1 MRRRT
6 AELWYAVV
14 LFAGTALLAW
24 PAFVLAA
31 TVAGAISGEA
41 WQLDAWDL
49 EPKRRLLAFFIEGW
63 TLSAPFALGAGLL
76 ALLDFALLSRW
87 RVTDALAGVSLPIA
101 GAVLAFALWPEPG
114 DALPTL
120 AATGLALMIV
130 ARLGRTILR
139 RLA

>member
-49 EPKRRLLAFFIEGW
+49 EPKRRLLARFVEGW
-63 TLSAPFALGAGLL
+63 IASAPVALGVGAVAL
-76 ALLDFALLSRW
+76 ADHHLLSRW
-87 RVTDALAGVSLPIA
+87 RQTRFVAGLLLPAAGAALAL
-101 GAVLAFALWPEPG
+101 ALWPVPM

-120 AATGLALMIV
+120 VGAGLLLGVGARAAHLV
-130 ARLGRTILR
+130 YR
-139 RLA
+139 RVR

>member
-6 AELWYAVV
+6 ARALGAVSLV
-14 LFAGTALLAW
+14 ALVAALAW
-24 PAFVLAA
+24 PAFAA
-31 TVAGAISGEA
+31 VATALGTVSGEA

-63 TLSAPFALGAGLL
+63 ILSAPFALGAGLL

-87 RVTDALAGVSLPIA
+87 RVTDPLAGITLPIA
-101 GAVLAFALWPEPG
+101 GAALAIALWPEPG

-120 AATGLALMIV
+120 AATGFALAVV